1 MCTTCGCSK
10 GAGTVI
16 TDPETGE
23 RIETPAQ
30 GKSGAAREPGSWR
43 QLATAPTGASVVAHL
58 HARASAR
65 S

>member
-23 RIETPAQ
+23 RIETPAE
-30 GKSGAAREPGSWR
+30 GEG
-43 QLATAPTGASVVAHL
+43 
-58 HARASAR
+58 ARAERGAR
-65 S
+65 VKFGVEWKETS